1 MLCRAAALAGAVL
14 DLTAPEQHGHGGRVS
29 NMITH
34 CKGQGT
40 ASPNCLHV
48 SSGAEIYDSVQVCEI
63 WVKLTLLPR
72 IVMFC
77 KGEN

>member
-1 MLCRAAALAGAVL
+1 
-14 DLTAPEQHGHGGRVS
+14 
-29 NMITH
+29 MITH

-63 WVKLTLLPR
+63 WVKLALLPR

>member
-1 MLCRAAALAGAVL
+1 
-14 DLTAPEQHGHGGRVS
+14 
-29 NMITH
+29 MITH

-40 ASPNCLHV
+40 ASSQLDV

-72 IVMFC
+72 IMMFC
-77 KGEN
+77 KGGKLNISNNTDTSKES